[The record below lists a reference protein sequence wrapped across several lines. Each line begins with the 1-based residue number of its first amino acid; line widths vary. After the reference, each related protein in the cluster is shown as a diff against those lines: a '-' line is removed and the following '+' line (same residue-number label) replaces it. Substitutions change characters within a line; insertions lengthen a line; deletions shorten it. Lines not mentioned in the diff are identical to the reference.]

1 LEARALRY
9 FQTVAE
15 FGSYSRAAE
24 FLRISQPAISRQ
36 VARLEQELGAAL
48 FLRHGHGVS
57 LTGAGQILLERAQ
70 VILRQIEQ
78 TRAAI
83 REGGGPAGVVTLAV
97 PPAAG
102 HYLVPALAA
111 RLAAALPN
119 VFLKIVSGYSGYI
132 DEWLVRGR
140 VDLAC
145 LHDPLPQ
152 RGFAVT
158 PLVREEVFLVG
169 QAGRFPFRRDH
180 ARIADLARVPLIL
193 PGRPNASR
201 RLLDAETGKAGISPA
216 VAMEVDDPTVIRALL
231 KQGAGCSLLTRGSV
245 DADLRL
251 GELQAIAFRPRM
263 YWRLAM
269 VRSAE
274 QEPSAAASALGQM
287 IVTTARELTE
297 AGAWPGLSLLPE
309 SGG

>member
-1 LEARALRY
+1 
-9 FQTVAE
+9 
-15 FGSYSRAAE
+15 
-24 FLRISQPAISRQ
+24 
-36 VARLEQELGAAL
+36 
-48 FLRHGHGVS
+48 
-57 LTGAGQILLERAQ
+57 
-70 VILRQIEQ
+70 
-78 TRAAI
+78 
-83 REGGGPAGVVTLAV
+83 
-97 PPAAG
+97 
-102 HYLVPALAA
+102 
-111 RLAAALPN
+111 
-119 VFLKIVSGYSGYI
+119 
-132 DEWLVRGR
+132 
-140 VDLAC
+140 
-145 LHDPLPQ
+145 
-152 RGFAVT
+152 
-158 PLVREEVFLVG
+158 VFLVG

>member
-1 LEARALRY
+1 MESRALRY

-36 VARLEQELGAAL
+36 VGRLEAELGTPL
-48 FLRHGHGVS
+48 FLRHGHGVA
-57 LTGAGQILLERAQ
+57 LTASGQILLERAQ

-78 TRAAI
+78 TRAAV

-102 HYLVPALAA
+102 HYLIPALAA
-111 RLAAALPN
+111 RLAAEHPN
-119 VFLKIVSGYSGYI
+119 IFLKIAGGYSGYI

-140 VDLAC
+140 IDLAC

-152 RGFAVT
+152 RGFEVT
-158 PLVREEVFLVG
+158 PLTREEVFLVG
-169 QAGRFPFRRDH
+169 RADRLPRRRGV

-201 RLLDAETGKAGISPA
+201 RLLDADTAKAGVSPA
-216 VAMEVDDPTVIRALL
+216 VVMEVDDPTVIRALL

-245 DADLRL
+245 DADLRH
-251 GELQAIAFRPRM
+251 GELAAIAFRPRM
-263 YWRLAM
+263 HWHLAM
-269 VRSAE
+269 VRSAAAE
-274 QEPSAAASALGQM
+274 RSAAESA
-287 IVTTARELTE
+287 VARLVGETVRALTGSGE
-297 AGAWPGLSLLPE
+297 WPGVGLLPA
-309 SGG
+309 SPG

>member
-1 LEARALRY
+1 MEARALRY

-36 VARLEQELGAAL
+36 VARLEQELGSPL

-57 LTGAGQILLERAQ
+57 LTPAGQILLERAQ

-78 TRAAI
+78 TKAAI

-102 HYLVPALAA
+102 HFLVPALAA
-111 RLAAALPN
+111 RFAVALPN

-132 DEWLVRGR
+132 EEWLVRGR

-158 PLVREEVFLVG
+158 PLVQEEVFLVG
-169 QAGRFPFRRDH
+169 RAGRFPFRRDH

-193 PGRPNASR
+193 PGRPNSSR
-201 RLLDAETGKAGISPA
+201 RLLDADTAKAGISPA

-231 KQGAGCSLLTRGSV
+231 KEGAGCSLLTQGSIE
-245 DADLRL
+245 ADLRL
-251 GELQAIAFRPRM
+251 GELQAIPFRPRLH
-263 YWRLAM
+263 WRLAM
-269 VRSAE
+269 VRAAG
-274 QEPSAAASALGQM
+274 QERSEVAASLARM
-287 IVTTARELTE
+287 IGETARELTRS
-297 AGAWPGLSLLPE
+297 AAWPGLCLLPA
-309 SGG
+309 